1 MPATIPF
8 PVRALLSAVL
18 VLLAAVA
25 SFPGTFGISKD
36 AGTVRFEQGEGFLL
50 SAELPP
56 GPARTRKRTL
66 LFPEASVI
74 CENGVPLARPRSSE
88 KEITNAGR
96 GRYQVGASKLNF
108 STSDG
113 GPAAERVYTI
123 RAPMWSLRES
133 LLLGFWLLA
142 AVGSAIL
149 LRPPWPPGVV
159 RFLQSQ
165 GAAYA
170 ALGAS
175 AVLAAGFFWSKEI
188 VSDQFFLGVL
198 TPALWAVLM
207 GGVAGQ
213 RLFAGR
219 IALMVLALLP
229 ALAGYFYYGLNAAS
243 DSSFLAAGIIPCSDA
258 RLHFQQAAEIA
269 IQGTTGTLFNG
280 RFLYPAFYAVA
291 LDLAGL
297 NVLVANL
304 LVSSLVMLGL
314 AFTCPMVARRIGM
327 AGTAIYCLFFWLYFR
342 AHGCGLLMT
351 ENAGLLLGVVGF
363 GCLLLSVDAQKV
375 RLVFAAIVFLGM
387 GLVARPGAMFVLPAL
402 AVYAGIRVW
411 MVRPGRL
418 RLPASVGAVLL
429 GIVLIAGCFGANELL
444 MKSLSRGEGKTFGN
458 FAFTLHGLLND
469 TNWKTS
475 ADGFGGDTTRVMEH
489 NIRQIKESPVSLIRG
504 VGRAYME
511 AFDKGFLF
519 RFGKEKRF
527 AGAGMAA
534 FFLAVCTC
542 WWWPPLRRDAWWI
555 FPVVAGI
562 LASIPFA
569 PPWDAGD
576 RPYAATVPVQI
587 FLAAAGFSILLSSMR
602 WLANRLA
609 PRDAMEFSES
619 SKGSI
624 PAAFAGFASLC
635 FLLVLPVP
643 LALRIVGFRSP
654 VPPQAPAF
662 LPGSQ
667 RLVAGDGGPS
677 EGMLSRNQFLDR
689 LSDFQAAY
697 PEEALFFTS
706 EPGEFLL
713 AINWSNLEP
722 VVLPTPQEL
731 PGVAK

>member
-1 MPATIPF
+1 MPTALRFSLRILF
-8 PVRALLSAVL
+8 SFALL
-18 VLLAAVA
+18 LLAAIA
-25 SFPGTFGISKD
+25 SFPGTFGFSREE
-36 AGTVRFEQGEGFLL
+36 GNVRFKQGGGFLL
-50 SAELPP
+50 SGELPP
-56 GPARTRKRTL
+56 GSGRTRKRAL
-66 LFPEASVI
+66 LFPEPSVV
-74 CENGVPLARPRSSE
+74 CENGIPLARPGSSE

-96 GRYQVGASKLNF
+96 GRYQIGASKLNF

-113 GPAAERVYTI
+113 EAAADRVYTI
-123 RAPMWSLRES
+123 RAPMWSIHEW
-133 LLLGFWLLA
+133 LLLGIWLLA
-142 AVGSAIL
+142 ALGSAIS
-149 LRPPWPPGVV
+149 LRPPWPPGVI

-175 AVLAAGFFWSKEI
+175 AALATGFFWFKGI
-188 VSDQFFLGVL
+188 VSDQFFLGLL
-198 TPALWAVLM
+198 TPAFWALLM
-207 GGVAGQ
+207 GAFAMQ
-213 RLFAGR
+213 RRPAGR
-219 IALMVLALLP
+219 VALMVITLLP

-243 DSSFLAAGIIPCSDA
+243 DRSFLAVGIIPCSDA

-297 NVLVANL
+297 NVLLANL

-314 AFTCPMVARRIGM
+314 AFTCPMVARRIGF
-327 AGTAIYCLFFWLYFR
+327 AGTAVYSLFFWLYFR

-363 GCLLLSVDAQKV
+363 GFLLVSVDTHKI
-375 RLVFAAIVFLGM
+375 RLVFVAIVFF
-387 GLVARPGAMFVLPAL
+387 GLASVARPGAMFVLPAL
-402 AVYAGIRVW
+402 AVYAGVRVW
-411 MVRPGRL
+411 MAQVGRL
-418 RLPASVGAVLL
+418 RLPASAGAVLL

-489 NIRQIKESPVSLIRG
+489 NIRQIKESPASLIRG

-555 FPVVAGI
+555 LPVVAGI

-587 FLAAAGFSILLSSMR
+587 FLAAAGFSILLSSVR
-602 WLANRLA
+602 WLASRIA

-619 SKGSI
+619 SEGSI
-624 PAAFAGFASLC
+624 PAAFVGFASLC

-643 LALRIVGFRSP
+643 LALRIAGFRSP
-654 VPPQAPAF
+654 VPPQAPVF

-667 RLVAGDGGPS
+667 RLIAGDGGTPS
-677 EGMLSRNQFLDR
+677 GMLPREQFLDR

-697 PEEALFFTS
+697 PDEVLFFIS
-706 EPGEFLL
+706 SPGDFLL
-713 AINWSNLEP
+713 AINWAELQP
-722 VVLPTPQEL
+722 VVLAL
-731 PGVAK
+731 PAEAGSSAR